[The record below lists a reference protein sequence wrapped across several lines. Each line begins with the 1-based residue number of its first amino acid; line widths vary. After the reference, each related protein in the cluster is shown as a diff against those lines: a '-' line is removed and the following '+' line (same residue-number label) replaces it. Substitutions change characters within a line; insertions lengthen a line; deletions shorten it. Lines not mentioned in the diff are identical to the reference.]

1 MGQLNLPSNAVVYI
15 DSAILIYSV
24 EAHPDYRELLRPL
37 WLSLQENEIEVIT
50 SELSE
55 MEVLIV
61 PLRNNDRALVNDYR
75 ELMFNG
81 EMRLIPISQT
91 ILREAARLRATTNL
105 RTPDAIHVATA
116 INTGSTLF
124 LTNDLRIRQIPN
136 LPIIVLQE
144 VLES

>member
-1 MGQLNLPSNAVVYI
+1 MGQLNLPSNAKVYL

-37 WLSLQENEIEVIT
+37 WLSLQASEIEVIS
-50 SELSE
+50 SELSL

-61 PLRNNDRALVNDYR
+61 PLRNNDTALVNDYR
-75 ELMFNG
+75 ELMLNG
-81 EMRLIPISQT
+81 EMQLIPIIQT
-91 ILREAARLRATTNL
+91 ILTQAAQLRATTNL

-124 LTNDLRIRQIPN
+124 LTNDLRIRQVPN
-136 LPIIVLQE
+136 LSIIVLQD

>member
-1 MGQLNLPSNAVVYI
+1 MGQLNLPSNAKVYI

-37 WLSLQENEIEVIT
+37 WLSLQASEIEVIS
-50 SELSE
+50 SELSL

-61 PLRNNDRALVNDYR
+61 PLKNNDSALVNDYR
-75 ELMFNG
+75 ELMLNG
-81 EMRLIPISQT
+81 EMQLIPINST
-91 ILREAARLRATTNL
+91 ILTQAAQLRATTNL

-116 INTGSTLF
+116 LNTGSTMF
-124 LTNDLRIRQIPN
+124 LSNDRRIRQVPN
-136 LPIIVLQE
+136 LSIIVLQD